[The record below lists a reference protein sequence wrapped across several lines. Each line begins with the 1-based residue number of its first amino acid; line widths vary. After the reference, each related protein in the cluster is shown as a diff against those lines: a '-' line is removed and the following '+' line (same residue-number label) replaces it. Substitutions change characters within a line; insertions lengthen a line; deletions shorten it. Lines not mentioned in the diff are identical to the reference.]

1 MLSRAVHHTAATGSE
16 VPVASTKAAEATN
29 NGSLWNHLLSTREPL
44 LRPWDID
51 VRAESS
57 YNHDD
62 TPTCWM
68 PDRLPPRMSTRGILL
83 SCGCYMQHCRV
94 LLCAASGGL

>member
-51 VRAESS
+51 VRAEYS
-57 YNHDD
+57 YNDDD

-68 PDRLPPRMSTRGILL
+68 PD
-83 SCGCYMQHCRV
+83 
-94 LLCAASGGL
+94 